1 MSNEEI
7 KLRWSPSLKISLC
20 LLILN
25 SAAYILLAFISLWP
39 FRVFEFITPV
49 KPLGEWRAGGTISY
63 QMDVIKYKPIQAAS
77 TTYLKNDKFTIHVG
91 SHPSNYPVGRRTSV
105 SIGDLDPHTPPG
117 KYWFHFSGVWPV
129 NILNNQ
135 TVVSRSEQMVDVL
148 PAAK

>member
-77 TTYLKNDKFTIHVG
+77 TTYLKNDKFI
-91 SHPSNYPVGRRTSV
+91 
-105 SIGDLDPHTPPG
+105 DLLIWG
-117 KYWFHFSGVWPV
+117 KC
-129 NILNNQ
+129 
-135 TVVSRSEQMVDVL
+135 
-148 PAAK
+148 KK